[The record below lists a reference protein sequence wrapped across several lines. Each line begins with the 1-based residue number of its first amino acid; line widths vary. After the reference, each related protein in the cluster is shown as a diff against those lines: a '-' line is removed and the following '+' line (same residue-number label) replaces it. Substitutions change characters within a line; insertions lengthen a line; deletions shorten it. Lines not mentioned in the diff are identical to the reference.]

1 MGLLDSIGGYLGNE
15 ENRLRLA
22 SGFNNMSG
30 NPNAGNIQIGINQR
44 LKGLSDDRKLKAAQD
59 LATSEKNQAKDVLA
73 RQTAMAIT
81 LLDKFPMLKQAVE
94 AGIISPNEA
103 IVSAR
108 KGGDVKVVGQSLV
121 DSEGNVLFTY
131 TDSSNGETAALQTLK
146 GRAKAAGLE
155 DGTDAY
161 RQFMLS
167 AGKQNG
173 LSLTVGPDGTVTLNQ
188 GGTGASSKPLSGNEG
203 KATGFFMRANASNQ
217 VITELEDTG
226 TEFGQWVLGQI
237 PLTNWAR
244 SPEFQR
250 LDAAKRDW
258 ISAVLRLESGAAI
271 AASEF
276 DNYDKAY
283 FPQVGDSAAV
293 LSQKRTTRNLIAQT
307 LKVQAGK
314 GVSQK
319 SSPSSKVG
327 QTVKTY
333 DAQGNLISG

>member
-1 MGLLDSIGGYLGNE
+1 MGLLDNFGSKVGTYLGDK
-15 ENRLRLA
+15 ENLLNLA
-22 SGFNNMSG
+22 SGFASMSG
-30 NPNAGNIQIGINQR
+30 NPNTASIMAGIQDQ
-44 LKGLSDDRKLKAAQD
+44 KK
-59 LATSEKNQAKDVLA
+59 VLA
-73 RQTAMAIT
+73 ARREKANASDALKSQTAMAVSM
-81 LLDKFPMLKQAVE
+81 LDKFPMLKQAVQ
-94 AGIISPNEA
+94 AGIISPNEGIIA
-103 IVSAR
+103 AR
-108 KGGDVKVVGQSLV
+108 KGSDARVVGSSLV
-121 DSEGNVLFTY
+121 AMDGTVLY
-131 TDSSNGETAALQTLK
+131 TDANKNDGETTALQTLK

-155 DGTDAY
+155 EGTDAY

-188 GGTGASSKPLSGNEG
+188 GGTGAASKPLSGNEG
-203 KATGFFMRANASNQ
+203 KATGFFMRADASNQ
-217 VITELEDTG
+217 VITELEETG
-226 TEFGQWVLGQI
+226 TEFGQWVLGKI

-244 SPEFQR
+244 SPDFQR

-314 GVSQK
+314 GVSQTPVSTSS
-319 SSPSSKVG
+319 SSP
-327 QTVKTY
+327 TVKVY

>member
-1 MGLLDSIGGYLGNE
+1 MGLLDNFGSKVGTYLGDK
-15 ENRLRLA
+15 ENRLNLA
-22 SGFNNMSG
+22 SGFASMSG
-30 NPNAGNIQIGINQR
+30 NPNTASIMAGIQDQ
-44 LKGLSDDRKLKAAQD
+44 KK
-59 LATSEKNQAKDVLA
+59 VLA
-73 RQTAMAIT
+73 ARREKANASDALKSQTAMAVSM
-81 LLDKFPMLKQAVE
+81 LDKFPMLKQAVQ
-94 AGIISPNEA
+94 AGIISPNEGIIA
-103 IVSAR
+103 AR
-108 KGGDVKVVGQSLV
+108 KGSDARVVGSSLV
-121 DSEGNVLFTY
+121 AMDGTVLY
-131 TDSSNGETAALQTLK
+131 TDSNTNNSETTALQTLK

-155 DGTDAY
+155 EGTDAY

-188 GGTGASSKPLSGNEG
+188 GGTGAASKPLSGNEG
-203 KATGFFMRANASNQ
+203 KATGFFMRANASNK
-217 VITELEDTG
+217 VITELEETG
-226 TEFGQWVLGQI
+226 TEFGQWVLGKI

-244 SPEFQR
+244 SPDFQR

-314 GVSQK
+314 GVSQTPVSTSS
-319 SSPSSKVG
+319 SSP
-327 QTVKTY
+327 TVKVY

>member
-1 MGLLDSIGGYLGNE
+1 MDG
-15 ENRLRLA
+15 
-22 SGFNNMSG
+22 
-30 NPNAGNIQIGINQR
+30 
-44 LKGLSDDRKLKAAQD
+44 
-59 LATSEKNQAKDVLA
+59 TVL
-73 RQTAMAIT
+73 
-81 LLDKFPMLKQAVE
+81 
-94 AGIISPNEA
+94 
-103 IVSAR
+103 
-108 KGGDVKVVGQSLV
+108 
-121 DSEGNVLFTY
+121 Y
-131 TDSSNGETAALQTLK
+131 TDSNTNNSETTALQTLK

-155 DGTDAY
+155 EGTDAY

-188 GGTGASSKPLSGNEG
+188 GGTAASSKPLSGNEG

-217 VITELEDTG
+217 VITELEETG

-244 SPEFQR
+244 SPDFQR

-314 GVSQK
+314 GVSQTPVSASS
-319 SSPSSKVG
+319 SSP
-327 QTVKTY
+327 TVKVY

>member
-1 MGLLDSIGGYLGNE
+1 MGLLDNFGSKVGTYLGDK
-15 ENRLRLA
+15 ENRLNLA
-22 SGFNNMSG
+22 SGFASMSG
-30 NPNAGNIQIGINQR
+30 NPNTASIMAGIQDQ
-44 LKGLSDDRKLKAAQD
+44 KK
-59 LATSEKNQAKDVLA
+59 VLA
-73 RQTAMAIT
+73 ARREKANASDALKSQTAMAVSM
-81 LLDKFPMLKQAVE
+81 LDKFPMLKQAVQ
-94 AGIISPNEA
+94 AGIISPNEGIIA
-103 IVSAR
+103 AR
-108 KGGDVKVVGQSLV
+108 KGSDARVVGSSLV
-121 DSEGNVLFTY
+121 AMDGTVLY
-131 TDSSNGETAALQTLK
+131 TDANKNDGETTALQTLK

-155 DGTDAY
+155 EGTDAY

-188 GGTGASSKPLSGNEG
+188 GGTGAASKPLSGNEG
-203 KATGFFMRANASNQ
+203 KATGFFMRADASNQ
-217 VITELEDTG
+217 VITELEETG
-226 TEFGQWVLGQI
+226 TEFGQWVLGKI

-244 SPEFQR
+244 SPDFQR

-314 GVSQK
+314 GVSQTPVSTSS
-319 SSPSSKVG
+319 SSP
-327 QTVKTY
+327 TVKVY

>member
-1 MGLLDSIGGYLGNE
+1 LALGL
-15 ENRLRLA
+15 A
-22 SGFNNMSG
+22 QGFAGMSG
-30 NPNAGNIQIGINQR
+30 NPNANSIMAGIQDQR
-44 LKGLSDDRKLKAAQD
+44 KVLAARREKTN
-59 LATSEKNQAKDVLA
+59 ASEKLQS
-73 RQTAMAIT
+73 QTAMALQI
-81 LLDKFPMLKQAVE
+81 LSKEKFPMIHDALR
-94 AGIISPNEA
+94 AGIISPSDA
-103 IVSAR
+103 VTAAR
-108 KGGDVKVVGQSLV
+108 KGSDARVVGSSLV
-121 DSEGNVLFTY
+121 AMDGTVLY
-131 TDSSNGETAALQTLK
+131 TDSNTNNSETTALQTLK

-155 DGTDAY
+155 EGTDAY

-188 GGTGASSKPLSGNEG
+188 GGTGAASKPLSGNEG
-203 KATGFFMRANASNQ
+203 KATGFFMRANASNK
-217 VITELEDTG
+217 VITELEETG

-244 SPEFQR
+244 SPDFQR

-314 GVSQK
+314 GVSQTPVSASS
-319 SSPSSKVG
+319 SSP
-327 QTVKTY
+327 TVKVY

>member
-1 MGLLDSIGGYLGNE
+1 MGLLDNFGSKVGTYLGDK
-15 ENRLRLA
+15 ENRLNLA
-22 SGFNNMSG
+22 SGFASMSG
-30 NPNAGNIQIGINQR
+30 NPNTASIMAGIQDQ
-44 LKGLSDDRKLKAAQD
+44 KK
-59 LATSEKNQAKDVLA
+59 VLA
-73 RQTAMAIT
+73 ARREKANASDALKSQTAMAVSM
-81 LLDKFPMLKQAVE
+81 LDKFPMLKQAVQ
-94 AGIISPNEA
+94 AGIMSPNEGIIA
-103 IVSAR
+103 AR
-108 KGGDVKVVGQSLV
+108 KGSDARVVGNSLV
-121 DSEGNVLFTY
+121 AMDGTVLYTY
-131 TDSSNGETAALQTLK
+131 DNKNDGETTALQTLK

-155 DGTDAY
+155 EGTDAY

-188 GGTGASSKPLSGNEG
+188 GGTGAASKPLSGNEG

-217 VITELEDTG
+217 VITELEETG
-226 TEFGQWVLGQI
+226 TEFGQWVLGKI

-244 SPEFQR
+244 SPDFQR

-271 AASEF
+271 AKSEF

-314 GVSQK
+314 GVSQTPVSTSS
-319 SSPSSKVG
+319 SSP
-327 QTVKTY
+327 TVKVY

>member
-1 MGLLDSIGGYLGNE
+1 MGLLDNIGNQLTSMSDDDKRGLALG
-15 ENRLRLA
+15 LA
-22 SGFNNMSG
+22 QGFAGMSG
-30 NPNAGNIQIGINQR
+30 NPNANSIMAGIQDQR
-44 LKGLSDDRKLKAAQD
+44 KVLAARREKTN
-59 LATSEKNQAKDVLA
+59 ASEKLQS
-73 RQTAMAIT
+73 QTAMALQI
-81 LLDKFPMLKQAVE
+81 LSKEKFPMIHDALR
-94 AGIISPNEA
+94 AGIISPSDA
-103 IVSAR
+103 VTAAR
-108 KGGDVKVVGQSLV
+108 KGSDARVVGSSLV
-121 DSEGNVLFTY
+121 AMDGTVLY
-131 TDSSNGETAALQTLK
+131 TDSNTNNSETTALQTLK

-155 DGTDAY
+155 EGTDAY

-188 GGTGASSKPLSGNEG
+188 GGTSASSKPLSGNEG

-217 VITELEDTG
+217 VITELEETG

-244 SPEFQR
+244 SPDFQR

-314 GVSQK
+314 GVSQTPVSASS
-319 SSPSSKVG
+319 SSP
-327 QTVKTY
+327 TVKVY

>member
-1 MGLLDSIGGYLGNE
+1 MGLLDNIGTYLGDK
-15 ENRLRLA
+15 ENRLNLA
-22 SGFNNMSG
+22 SGFAGLSG
-30 NPNAGNIQIGINQR
+30 NPNAGNIQQGLQNR
-44 LKGLSDDRKLKAAQD
+44 LSVLQNDRKLKAATELEAD
-59 LATSEKNQAKDVLA
+59 KLA
-73 RQTAMAIT
+73 RQSGMAAT
-81 LLDKFPMLKQAVE
+81 MLGDKFPMLKQALA
-94 AGIISPNEA
+94 AGIITPSDA
-103 IVSAR
+103 VIAMR
-108 KGGDVKVVGQSLV
+108 KGKDVKVVGKSLV
-121 DSEGNVLFTY
+121 DSEGTVLFTSE
-131 TDSSNGETAALQTLK
+131 DGSNGETTALQTLK

-155 DGTDAY
+155 EGTDAY

-188 GGTGASSKPLSGNEG
+188 GGAGSSSKPLSGNEG
-203 KATGFFMRANASNQ
+203 KATGFFMRADASNK

-244 SPEFQR
+244 TPEFQK

-314 GVSQK
+314 GVSQTPVSTSS
-319 SSPSSKVG
+319 SSP
-327 QTVKTY
+327 TVKVY

>member
-1 MGLLDSIGGYLGNE
+1 MGLLDNFGSKVGTYLGDK
-15 ENRLRLA
+15 ENRLNLA
-22 SGFNNMSG
+22 SGFASMSG
-30 NPNAGNIQIGINQR
+30 NPNTASIMAGIQDQ
-44 LKGLSDDRKLKAAQD
+44 KK
-59 LATSEKNQAKDVLA
+59 VLA
-73 RQTAMAIT
+73 ARREKANASDALKSQTAMAVSM
-81 LLDKFPMLKQAVE
+81 LDKFPMLKQAVQ
-94 AGIISPNEA
+94 AGIISPNEGIIA
-103 IVSAR
+103 AR
-108 KGGDVKVVGQSLV
+108 KGSDARVVGSSLV
-121 DSEGNVLFTY
+121 AMDGTVLY
-131 TDSSNGETAALQTLK
+131 TDANKNDGETTALQTLK

-155 DGTDAY
+155 EGTDAY

-188 GGTGASSKPLSGNEG
+188 GGTGAASKPLSGNEG
-203 KATGFFMRANASNQ
+203 KATGFFMRANASNK
-217 VITELEDTG
+217 VITELEETG
-226 TEFGQWVLGQI
+226 TEFGQWVLGKI

-244 SPEFQR
+244 SPDFQR

-314 GVSQK
+314 GVSQTPVSTSS
-319 SSPSSKVG
+319 SSP
-327 QTVKTY
+327 TVKVY